1 LYGIESGATP
11 LRSETIHNGQAP
23 GIQFATLGDDPLLL
37 VGWSPIEIW
46 IGRRNGQ
53 QTEQLVSGDESEFHG
68 GAFSDPGLAPTVV
81 NRDLDGD
88 GRPELLAV
96 FYTRTNTTTPICA
109 IWVARADSDGVKLTR
124 AGSGDFMCANGAAAL
139 VDAPPLDGR
148 LDMLFFDGASHL
160 LLARQLADGTFQFPK
175 LPDGGGAA
183 EPAPALFDDGT
194 GVRQWDP
201 SWTWIDTVDMN
212 GDGIPDVVFSA
223 PEGVYVA
230 LAEVK
235 LR

>member
-1 LYGIESGATP
+1 MG
-11 LRSETIHNGQAP
+11 
-23 GIQFATLGDDPLLL
+23 GDLF
-37 VGWSPIEIW
+37 VFKN
-46 IGRRNGQ
+46 RR
-53 QTEQLVSGDESEFHG
+53 GDRLKI
-68 GAFSDPGLAPTVV
+68 LAWQ
-81 NRDLDGD
+81 GD
-88 GRPELLAV
+88 G
-96 FYTRTNTTTPICA
+96 F
-109 IWVARADSDGVKLTR
+109 
-124 AGSGDFMCANGAAAL
+124 AL
-139 VDAPPLDGR
+139 YLRR
-148 LDMLFFDGASHL
+148 LE
-160 LLARQLADGTFQFPK
+160 RGTFQFPK